1 MSLLIISLNIKIPVM
16 PEENLNQRL
25 GFLVSDASRLMR
37 RDFDRRARTI
47 GLTRSQWSVL
57 SHLSRCEGIKQA
69 GLADILEVTPI
80 TLARLIDRLEA
91 DGWVE
96 RRSHPCDRRARTLY
110 LTEKARPVLA
120 QLREL
125 GQETRERAL
134 TGLTEDERDQLVA
147 LLARVRCNLSDR
159 DAGELRDTTKAKDH
173 E

>member
-1 MSLLIISLNIKIPVM
+1 M
-16 PEENLNQRL
+16 PEEDLNQRL
-25 GFLVSDASRLMR
+25 GFLVSDVSRLMR

-57 SHLSRCEGIKQA
+57 SHLSRCEGTKQA
-69 GLADILEVTPI
+69 GLAEILEVTPI
-80 TLARLIDRLEA
+80 TVARLIDRLEA

-110 LTEKARPVLA
+110 LTDKGHQILA
-120 QLREL
+120 GLREL
-125 GQETRERAL
+125 GQQTRERAL
-134 TGLTEDERDQLVA
+134 TGLTDYDRERLVA

-159 DAGELRDTTKAKDH
+159 DAGEPRENTESNPH